1 MKYLKRIVLGLFS
14 LLLLI
19 TAAIFILITFYKKEM
34 VGMMTDY
41 LKTNYGMA
49 LSIEDADV
57 SFISNW
63 PQASVQ
69 LKNVSLESIS
79 GPHKQEPMLKA
90 GSLSLSFNLQKLLRK
105 QFVVKSISLKDAE
118 ILLIKNED
126 GSRNFE
132 FKRKTVIA
140 NDTSGNDGLAF
151 ELNKASIK
159 TSRFRFINH
168 AKKQKIELTFVNN
181 SIHIHNA
188 QDGMAL
194 SLKGDLLFAQLL
206 FNEKKGAFLEN
217 TPAKVDLRADLFLKS
232 KMIVVYPGSYTTIE
246 NHRYNLNAFIQ
257 LGDSARKLAL
267 RIESFDVDYQ
277 KGGKLLTPKIRNVLS
292 NFSVEK
298 PFDVKTLVI
307 ANLDIKEDPVLIVNI
322 NVKDNDI
329 KIGNSKIPYSHV
341 SFKGSILSLDSS
353 RQRGR
358 TEKARIYFKAIK
370 GHLYDFPFTASASIV
385 NLDSPAININGRL
398 LIDAQ
403 KINYKIAQTFILKG
417 NCVAKISYHG
427 PTQHLNKNEFLQS
440 PMRLNA
446 DLKFTNFSYQE
457 KNKPF
462 IYTVN
467 GKANVNNTDLKF
479 ENLLLKTSAGNALLK
494 GKAEGF
500 VNYVLG
506 YSNKIKASLS
516 AKTDYFDLNTFL
528 PQKKDSQQV
537 VAKVPISAEKSK
549 QSVDDSEFE
558 FDASFSAK
566 KMLIRKVESQNAN
579 VELSYKNKLL
589 TIKSLSVNT
598 CDGKLSASGT
608 IYDLNK
614 INARIDM
621 QEIDINKLFN
631 QFENFGQRAI
641 DSKNLQGRV
650 FVTARLKTD
659 LDDKMEVIGKTM
671 EGEVTLKLKDGH
683 LLNFEPVQ
691 NVSDYIFRNRD
702 FNDIT
707 FTELNETFRLKG
719 FEMEIEEL
727 EIGSNVLNL
736 YVKGV
741 YNFKDRSNINMLI
754 PWHNLKKRGKNYVP
768 KNYGE
773 GVDNTKGLKL
783 NYSGPTNKMK
793 LSLGHKTRDN

>member
-1 MKYLKRIVLGLFS
+1 M
-14 LLLLI
+14 
-19 TAAIFILITFYKKEM
+19 
-34 VGMMTDY
+34 
-41 LKTNYGMA
+41 
-49 LSIEDADV
+49 
-57 SFISNW
+57 
-63 PQASVQ
+63 
-69 LKNVSLESIS
+69 
-79 GPHKQEPMLKA
+79 
-90 GSLSLSFNLQKLLRK
+90 
-105 QFVVKSISLKDAE
+105 
-118 ILLIKNED
+118 
-126 GSRNFE
+126 
-132 FKRKTVIA
+132 
-140 NDTSGNDGLAF
+140 
-151 ELNKASIK
+151 
-159 TSRFRFINH
+159 
-168 AKKQKIELTFVNN
+168 
-181 SIHIHNA
+181 
-188 QDGMAL
+188 
-194 SLKGDLLFAQLL
+194 
-206 FNEKKGAFLEN
+206 
-217 TPAKVDLRADLFLKS
+217 
-232 KMIVVYPGSYTTIE
+232 
-246 NHRYNLNAFIQ
+246 
-257 LGDSARKLAL
+257 
-267 RIESFDVDYQ
+267 
-277 KGGKLLTPKIRNVLS
+277 
-292 NFSVEK
+292 
-298 PFDVKTLVI
+298 
-307 ANLDIKEDPVLIVNI
+307 
-322 NVKDNDI
+322 
-329 KIGNSKIPYSHV
+329 
-341 SFKGSILSLDSS
+341 
-353 RQRGR
+353 
-358 TEKARIYFKAIK
+358 
-370 GHLYDFPFTASASIV
+370 
-385 NLDSPAININGRL
+385 
-398 LIDAQ
+398 
-403 KINYKIAQTFILKG
+403 
-417 NCVAKISYHG
+417 
-427 PTQHLNKNEFLQS
+427 
-440 PMRLNA
+440 
-446 DLKFTNFSYQE
+446 
-457 KNKPF
+457 
-462 IYTVN
+462 
-467 GKANVNNTDLKF
+467 
-479 ENLLLKTSAGNALLK
+479 LLKTSAGNALLK

-537 VAKVPISAEKSK
+537 AAKAPISAAKSK

-579 VELSYKNKLL
+579 AELSYKNKLL

-608 IYDLNK
+608 IYDLSK

-702 FNDIT
+702 FNDIS

-773 GVDNTKGLKL
+773 SVDNTKGLKL

-793 LSLGHKTRDN
+793 LSLGHKTKGN